1 MPEHSVQSV
10 VTSPPYYGLRDY
22 GGHADQIGQEPTPAA
37 YVAALSEVFGAIER
51 VLRPDGTVW
60 LNLGDTYSAR
70 ADAVPKRHTGRGH
83 RAGVNGPRVNTVATA
98 RRKSLLMMPAR
109 VAIAL
114 TDAGW
119 IVRNRIVWH
128 KPNAMPESVTDRLA
142 TRYEDLFLLTR
153 SESYYFDLDAIKV
166 AAGGRAAGSKH
177 ERECP
182 VAIGTEADARRNG
195 EYPASTLS
203 DKVFTERNPG
213 DVWTIATRPSPE
225 AHFAMFPPEIPTRC
239 ILASTSPGDVVLD
252 PFSGA
257 GTTGTAARALGRR
270 YVGIDL
276 HDEYHDLA
284 ADRLV
289 RTLPN
294 AGVS

>member
-1 MPEHSVQSV
+1 M
-10 VTSPPYYGLRDY
+10 
-22 GGHADQIGQEPTPAA
+22 
-37 YVAALSEVFGAIER
+37 
-51 VLRPDGTVW
+51 
-60 LNLGDTYSAR
+60 
-70 ADAVPKRHTGRGH
+70 PKRHTGRGH
-83 RAGVNGPRVNTVATA
+83 RDGVNGSRVNTVSTA

-128 KPNAMPESVTDRLA
+128 KPNAMPESVTDRLS

-166 AAGGRAAGSKH
+166 AAGGRAAGNK
-177 ERECP
+177 R
-182 VAIGTEADARRNG
+182 G
-195 EYPASTLS
+195 ENPASTLPA
-203 DKVFTERNPG
+203 KVFTDRNPG
-213 DVWTIATRPSPE
+213 DVWTIATRPNPE

-239 ILASTSPGDVVLD
+239 ILASTRPGDVVLD

-276 HDEYHDLA
+276 HAEYHNLA
-284 ADRLV
+284 ANRLV
-289 RTLPN
+289 RTLPPT